1 MTKKKRYKRY
11 SPEFKREALKRAAEE
26 GVTDILVCEELGIS
40 TRQLRRWRDEFRLLG
55 DDAFPGQGHSRDEE
69 LTKLK
74 RELAKVK
81 QERDFLKD
89 AAVYFAKESI

>member
-26 GVTDILVCEELGIS
+26 GVTDVIVCEELGIS
-40 TRQLRRWRDEFRLLG
+40 GRQLRRWRDEYRLLG
-55 DDAFPGQGHSRDEE
+55 DDAFPGQGQSRDEE

-81 QERDFLKD
+81 QERDFLRD
-89 AAVYFAKESI
+89 AAVFFAKESK